1 MAANAQNAGRVL
13 DEILQHFASIKI
25 ISLKH
30 RTDRRQRIAKQF
42 SDLGIDMKRYGITFF
57 DALKF
62 SDAGGFPTN
71 GVRGCYNS
79 HLKLIRECAD
89 SGRSA
94 LVMEDD
100 AFFQAKALNRVK
112 GIGQLIAERRWDFI
126 YFGGYVDAT
135 QLPQI
140 VSPLTSFRGQIIG
153 SHCVGYKPD
162 AAARFAEHLEDRL
175 ARECGHPDGGR
186 THFDAANNDYRFKNA
201 NLVTL
206 LGTPNLSTQ
215 FASRTDLGMQKWFDS
230 SPVLWPFVER
240 LRTLKQTLQ
249 ASN

>member
-1 MAANAQNAGRVL
+1 MH
-13 DEILQHFASIKI
+13 DILQHFPSIKI

-42 SDLGIDMKRYGITFF
+42 DDLGIDMKRYGITFF

-62 SDAGGFPTN
+62 KDAGGFPTN

-89 SGRSA
+89 SSRPA
-94 LVMEDD
+94 LIMEDD
-100 AFFQAKALNRVK
+100 AFFQAKALNRVS
-112 GIGQLIAERRWDFI
+112 GIGQLITERRWDFI

-135 QLPQI
+135 KLPPI
-140 VSPLTSFRGQIIG
+140 ASPLTSFRGAIIG
-153 SHCVGYKPD
+153 SHCVGYQPE
-162 AAARFAEHLEDRL
+162 AAARFADYLEDRL
-175 ARECGHPDGGR
+175 TRECGHPDGGR
-186 THFDAANNDYRFKNA
+186 THFDAANNDYRHKYA
-201 NLVTL
+201 QVTTL

-215 FASRTDLGMQKWFDS
+215 FASRTDLGTQKWFDS
-230 SPVLWPFVER
+230 TPILWPVVER
-240 LRTLKQTLQ
+240 MRMLKQTLQ